1 MKQNFKKYP
10 LLSNAFTNEDI
21 NKGIKVIKSKNI
33 TMSKITLK
41 FEKKFARK
49 LGVKYA
55 LMTNSGS
62 SANLLAISA
71 LINPLNKK
79 KLNKNDEILIPAV
92 CWSTSLWPIIQN
104 NLKPV
109 FVDVDLDTFNIDIKN
124 LEKKIS
130 KKTKAIMLIHVL
142 GTCSNMTKLMQIAK
156 KNKLIVI
163 EDTCESLG
171 AKFNKKLLGTFGK
184 FGTFSFYYSHQITS
198 GEGGMVVCNNK
209 KDYNILKSMRSHGWS
224 RNTHFH
230 NYYKKKYKK
239 IDERFIF
246 IGPGYNLRPT
256 EVQAA
261 IAHNQFNRLD
271 KLIKIKNDNRNKLIS
286 SFIHHSKWKNQF
298 IFVNPEKKIKPSW
311 FGLPILINKK
321 YLNNKNEFLNYLT
334 NNNIENRPIIS
345 GNFLNQPA
353 SKLYK
358 FKYNKKDFHNSQ
370 EIEKR
375 GFFIGLHTQ
384 PISANTIK
392 LLVDLMLNFTLF
404 K

>member
-49 LGVKYA
+49 MGVKYA

-62 SANLLAISA
+62 SANLLVISA

-92 CWSTSLWPIIQN
+92 CWSTTLWPIIQN

-142 GTCSNMTKLMQIAK
+142 GTCSNMSKLMQIAK

-198 GEGGMVVCNNK
+198 G
-209 KDYNILKSMRSHGWS
+209 
-224 RNTHFH
+224 
-230 NYYKKKYKK
+230 
-239 IDERFIF
+239 
-246 IGPGYNLRPT
+246 
-256 EVQAA
+256 
-261 IAHNQFNRLD
+261 
-271 KLIKIKNDNRNKLIS
+271 
-286 SFIHHSKWKNQF
+286 
-298 IFVNPEKKIKPSW
+298 
-311 FGLPILINKK
+311 
-321 YLNNKNEFLNYLT
+321 
-334 NNNIENRPIIS
+334 
-345 GNFLNQPA
+345 
-353 SKLYK
+353 
-358 FKYNKKDFHNSQ
+358 
-370 EIEKR
+370 
-375 GFFIGLHTQ
+375 
-384 PISANTIK
+384 
-392 LLVDLMLNFTLF
+392 
-404 K
+404 